1 MSNREQNKCNSL
13 ILLGEGGGCKPAT
26 LANRNLKFETAR
38 ALISDMWDFYR
49 FHETPYRSDKTEDF
63 PKPLYLFSFETQA
76 KPRK

>member
-1 MSNREQNKCNSL
+1 MQF
-13 ILLGEGGGCKPAT
+13 IDFIGGGGGGCKPAT